1 MRRGQVLPLSELS
14 ELLAGRSESWPTR
27 GLPVV
32 VVESNRRPVALAVEA
47 VLGVQKVVIRRLAG
61 LPPTAPMISGAA
73 LLGDGHL
80 ALVLD
85 LDQLQASSEAVPA

>member
-1 MRRGQVLPLSELS
+1 
-14 ELLAGRSESWPTR
+14 
-27 GLPVV
+27 
-32 VVESNRRPVALAVEA
+32 
-47 VLGVQKVVIRRLAG
+47 
-61 LPPTAPMISGAA
+61 MISGAA